1 MSGIFSIIAPNVMHE
16 IKGCC
21 LYEDSFWLVL
31 CSQKLSI
38 ALVLTGHRVPL
49 SCQLMALLTASAGSS
64 ADCITWLISW
74 LRSTTLL
81 ADMTPGI
88 ALTVL
93 TTHHCKPLYPP
104 PPQLHHIMCQCLL
117 SLMLTLLCIPC
128 GGIFFAALPACRLRA
143 GRYQKRALPPNV
155 TCCKYKSILAKVVLT
170 ELWMLNQACCWC
182 PSLTISCNCSHIWM
196 G

>member
-104 PPQLHHIMCQCLL
+104 PPQLHPNSTTTPPHYVSMSVVIDAYSALY
-117 SLMLTLLCIPC
+117 SLWWDLLCCSPC
-128 GGIFFAALPACRLRA
+128 L
-143 GRYQKRALPPNV
+143 
-155 TCCKYKSILAKVVLT
+155 
-170 ELWMLNQACCWC
+170 
-182 PSLTISCNCSHIWM
+182 
-196 G
+196 